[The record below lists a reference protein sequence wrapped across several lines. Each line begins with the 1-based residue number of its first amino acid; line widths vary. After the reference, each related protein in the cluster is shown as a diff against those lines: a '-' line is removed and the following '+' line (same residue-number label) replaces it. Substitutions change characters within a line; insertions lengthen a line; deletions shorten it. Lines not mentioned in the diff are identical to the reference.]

1 MKLKRSMRAARSAGA
16 VLSIAALAAA
26 GVGCGQSNADPGGE
40 NPRAGQG
47 GRGGGPPGGGRPGGG
62 RGGGPPGGF
71 PGFGDQA
78 ANSAIPVRVT
88 SVVRR
93 DIADYLE
100 TNGSLEAENEVDIV
114 ARTTGP
120 IVELNVEEGDF
131 VRAGQVLARID
142 AVEIEAQLGI
152 ARVNLAEAELAWN
165 RAQDSFEAEVVSQEA
180 YDLARSNFDSAAAQ
194 IVGTEILLD
203 FTVIRAPFDGLIV
216 ERVIKN
222 AEYVGNNA
230 RLFRISD
237 FDPLL
242 CPIQLPEKDLP
253 RLELGQ
259 PAHLTVEAYPGARF
273 PARVLRISPVVDP
286 ATGTVKV
293 TLEVQGQGR
302 LRPGMFASVFVE
314 TDVHE
319 NAVVIP
325 KQALVLESTSDTVYA
340 VVDDGE
346 GGKVA
351 QRRELSLGYEESD
364 SLEVLAGLAEGED
377 IVIVGQDSLSDRTP
391 VLIGERE
398 GPAAAPATVASA
410 PAGDAAGTGE
420 APARVA
426 GGAPAPAA
434 GGPAAAERA
443 APGQRRPGG
452 PGAAAPGQRRPGGF
466 PGGPPGGF
474 DPSQLT
480 PERIEAMRARMKERG
495 MSDEQIDGMIER
507 MKSGQGP
514 PGRPPGGGASGR
526 RPGGGPPNGP
536 RI

>member
-1 MKLKRSMRAARSAGA
+1 MTRERRVRAGRQTGA
-16 VLSIAALAAA
+16 VLLIAALGVA
-26 GVGCGQSNADPGGE
+26 GVGCGQSNAEPSGE

-47 GRGGGPPGGGRPGGG
+47 GPGGGRPGG
-62 RGGGPPGGF
+62 RGGGPPGGLS
-71 PGFGDQA
+71 PGFGGPA
-78 ANSAIPVRVT
+78 SAIPVKVT
-88 SVVRR
+88 SVIRR

-142 AVEIEAQLGI
+142 AAEIEAQLGI

-165 RAQDSFEAEVVSQEA
+165 RAQDSYREELISQEA
-180 YDLARSNFDSAAAQ
+180 YDLARSYFDGAAAQ

-203 FTVIRAPFDGLIV
+203 YTVIRAPFAGLII

-222 AEYVGNNA
+222 AEHVSTNA

-253 RLELGQ
+253 RLKLEQ
-259 PAHLTVEAYPGARF
+259 AAHLTVEAWPGARF

-314 TDVHE
+314 TDIHE
-319 NAVVIP
+319 NAIVVP
-325 KQALVLESTSDTVYA
+325 KQALVLESTADTVYA

-346 GGKVA
+346 GGKMA
-351 QRRELSLGYEESD
+351 QRRELALGYEESD
-364 SLEVLAGLAEGED
+364 SLEALSGIAEGED
-377 IVIVGQDSLSDRTP
+377 VVIVGQDSLSDQTP

-398 GPAAAPATVASA
+398 GPPAAPAMLTTL
-410 PAGDAAGTGE
+410 PAGGPESSAQVAAGR
-420 APARVA
+420 AAAAA
-426 GGAPAPAA
+426 GGATDVR
-434 GGPAAAERA
+434 RA
-443 APGQRRPGG
+443 APGPRGPGG
-452 PGAAAPGQRRPGGF
+452 PGGLR
-466 PGGPPGGF
+466 GGPPGGF

-480 PERIEAMRARMKERG
+480 PERIEMMRSRMKEFG
-495 MSDEQIDGMIER
+495 MTDEQIDQRIEA
-507 MKSGQGP
+507 MKSGEAPPGRP
-514 PGRPPGGGASGR
+514 PGRPPGGP
-526 RPGGGPPNGP
+526 PG
-536 RI
+536 

>member
-1 MKLKRSMRAARSAGA
+1 MKLKRCMGKARSAGA
-16 VLSIAALAAA
+16 LLLIAAVAAA
-26 GVGCGQSNADPGGE
+26 GIGCGQSNAEAGGD

-47 GRGGGPPGGGRPGGG
+47 GPGGGPPGGPGGGQRGSRAVG

-71 PGFGDQA
+71 PGGFPPSFGAPA
-78 ANSAIPVRVT
+78 ASSAIPVRVT
-88 SVVRR
+88 SVIRR

-165 RAQDSFEAEVVSQEA
+165 RAQNSYREELISQEA
-180 YDLARSNFDSAAAQ
+180 YDLAKSTFDAAAAQ

-203 FTVIRAPFDGLIV
+203 FTVIRAPFDGLII

-222 AEYVGNNA
+222 AEHVSTNG

-253 RLELGQ
+253 RLKLDQ
-259 PAHLTVEAYPGARF
+259 PAYLTVEAYPGVRF
-273 PARVLRISPVVDP
+273 PARVLRISPVVDA

-319 NAVVIP
+319 NAIVVP
-325 KQALVLESTSDTVYA
+325 KQALVLESTSDTVYVA
-340 VVDDGE
+340 MDDGA
-346 GGKVA
+346 GGTVA
-351 QRRELSLGYEESD
+351 RRRELELGYEESD
-364 SLEVLAGLAEGED
+364 SLEVLSGLVEGED
-377 IVIVGQDSLSDRTP
+377 VVILGQDNLSDQTP
-391 VLIGERE
+391 VTIAERE
-398 GPAAAPATVASA
+398 GPTATPTMFTSAPAMGTESPAQVAAGQAAPAEGGAAVSA
-410 PAGDAAGTGE
+410 QAAPQARRPAG
-420 APARVA
+420 
-426 GGAPAPAA
+426 
-434 GGPAAAERA
+434 
-443 APGQRRPGG
+443 
-452 PGAAAPGQRRPGGF
+452 PGGF
-466 PGGPPGGF
+466 RGAQPGGF
-474 DPSQLT
+474 DPSQMT
-480 PERIEAMRARMKERG
+480 PERIETMRARMKERG
-495 MSDEQIDGMIER
+495 MSEEQIDQMIER
-507 MKSGQGP
+507 IRSGQGP
-514 PGRPPGGGASGR
+514 PGRQQ
-526 RPGGGPPNGP
+526 GGPPG
-536 RI
+536 

>member
-1 MKLKRSMRAARSAGA
+1 MKLKRCMGKARSAGA
-16 VLSIAALAAA
+16 LLLIAAVAA
-26 GVGCGQSNADPGGE
+26 GGIGCGQSSAEAGGE

-47 GRGGGPPGGGRPGGG
+47 GPGGGPPGGPGGGRGGRPGG

-71 PGFGDQA
+71 PGGIPPGFGAEA
-78 ANSAIPVRVT
+78 ARSAIPVRVT
-88 SVVRR
+88 SAIRR

-142 AVEIEAQLGI
+142 AAEIEAQLGI

-165 RAQDSFEAEVVSQEA
+165 RAQDSFQAEVVSQEA
-180 YDLARSNFDSAAAQ
+180 YDLARSNFDAAAAQ
-194 IVGTEILLD
+194 IVGTEIQLD
-203 FTVIRAPFDGLIV
+203 YTVIRAPFDGLII

-222 AEYVGNNA
+222 AEHVANNA

-253 RLELGQ
+253 RLKLDQ
-259 PAHLTVEAYPGARF
+259 SAYLTVEAYTGVRF

-293 TLEVQGQGR
+293 TLEVQAQGR

-319 NAVVIP
+319 NAIVVP
-325 KQALVLESTSDTVYA
+325 KQALVLESTSDTVYVA
-340 VVDDGE
+340 VDDGE
-346 GGKVA
+346 GGTVA
-351 QRRELSLGYEESD
+351 RRRELELGYEESD
-364 SLEVLAGLAEGED
+364 SLEVLAGLREGED
-377 IVIVGQDSLSDRTP
+377 VVIIGQDGLSDQTP
-391 VLIGERE
+391 ISIDERE
-398 GPAAAPATVASA
+398 GPAAAPTMFTS
-410 PAGDAAGTGE
+410 
-420 APARVA
+420 
-426 GGAPAPAA
+426 APAPAA
-434 GGPAAAERA
+434 GSSARVAASQAAPAAEQA
-443 APGQRRPGG
+443 APQPRRAGG
-452 PGAAAPGQRRPGGF
+452 PGSGPPGQGGPGGF
-466 PGGPPGGF
+466 RGGQPGGF

-480 PERIEAMRARMKERG
+480 PERIEMMRSRMKEFG
-495 MSDEQIDGMIER
+495 MTDEQIDQRIEA
-507 MKSGQGP
+507 MKSGEAP
-514 PGRPPGGGASGR
+514 PGRPPGR
-526 RPGGGPPNGP
+526 RPGRPPG
-536 RI
+536 

>member
-1 MKLKRSMRAARSAGA
+1 MKRQRCVRAGQRAGA
-16 VLSIAALAAA
+16 VLLVAAL
-26 GVGCGQSNADPGGE
+26 GVSGIGCGQSNAEPGGE
-40 NPRAGQG
+40 NTRAGRG
-47 GRGGGPPGGGRPGGG
+47 GPGGGPGGPPGGGFGGFPPGL
-62 RGGGPPGGF
+62 GGPPGG
-71 PGFGDQA
+71 A
-78 ANSAIPVRVT
+78 AIPVKVT
-88 SVVRR
+88 SVGRR

-142 AVEIEAQLGI
+142 AAEIEAQLGI

-165 RAQDSFEAEVVSQEA
+165 RARKSFREDLISQEA
-180 YDLARSNFDSAAAQ
+180 HDLAKSNFDGAAAQ

-203 FTVIRAPFDGLIV
+203 YTVIRAPFAGLII
-216 ERVIKN
+216 ERVIRN
-222 AEYVGNNA
+222 AEHVSSNA

-253 RLELGQ
+253 QLKLNQ
-259 PAHLTVEAYPGARF
+259 PAYLEVEAYPDVRF

-293 TLEVQGQGR
+293 TLEVQAQGR

-325 KQALVLESTSDTVYA
+325 KQALVLESTADTVYA

-346 GGKVA
+346 GGKMA
-351 QRRELSLGYEESD
+351 ERRELVLGYEESD
-364 SLEVLAGLAEGED
+364 SLEVLSGMAEGED
-377 IVIVGQDSLSDRTP
+377 VVIIGQDGLSDRTP
-391 VLIGERE
+391 VLILERE
-398 GPAAAPATVASA
+398 GPAAAPTTTLTTL
-410 PAGDAAGTGE
+410 PAGRPERWGQGGDGRAAT
-420 APARVA
+420 
-426 GGAPAPAA
+426 AA
-434 GGPAAAERA
+434 GGGADEERA
-443 APGQRRPGG
+443 APGPGG
-452 PGAAAPGQRRPGGF
+452 ASSGTPGRRSPGGF

-480 PERIEAMRARMKERG
+480 PERIEMMRSRMKEFG
-495 MSDEQIDGMIER
+495 MTDEQIDQRIKAIR
-507 MKSGQGP
+507 SGEAP
-514 PGRPPGGGASGR
+514 PGRPSGR
-526 RPGGGPPNGP
+526 PPE
-536 RI
+536 

>member
-1 MKLKRSMRAARSAGA
+1 MRLKIRMGAARSAGA
-16 VLSIAALAAA
+16 LLLTAAVAAA
-26 GVGCGQSNADPGGE
+26 GIGCGQSSADAGGE
-40 NPRAGQG
+40 NPRAG
-47 GRGGGPPGGGRPGGG
+47 RPGG

-71 PGFGDQA
+71 PGGVPPNFGG
-78 ANSAIPVRVT
+78 STTAIPVAVT
-88 SVVRR
+88 SVIRR

-114 ARTTGP
+114 ARTAGP

-180 YDLARSNFDSAAAQ
+180 YDLAKSNFDAAAAQ

-216 ERVIKN
+216 ERVVKN
-222 AEYVGNNA
+222 AEYVANNA

-253 RLELGQ
+253 RLKLDQ
-259 PAHLTVEAYPGARF
+259 PAHLSVEAYPGVRF

-293 TLEVQGQGR
+293 TLEVQAQGR

-319 NAVVIP
+319 NAIVVP
-325 KQALVLESTSDTVYA
+325 KQALVLESTSDTVYVA
-340 VVDDGE
+340 MDDGE
-346 GGKVA
+346 GGTVA
-351 QRRELSLGYEESD
+351 RRRELELGYEESD
-364 SLEVLAGLAEGED
+364 SLEVLSGLVEGED
-377 IVIVGQDSLSDRTP
+377 VVIVGQDGLSDRTP
-391 VLIGERE
+391 ILVMERE
-398 GPAAAPATVASA
+398 GPAAAPTMFTAAPVAGAERPAQVAADRGGAAAT
-410 PAGDAAGTGE
+410 
-420 APARVA
+420 A
-426 GGAPAPAA
+426 GGA
-434 GGPAAAERA
+434 AAAQA
-443 APGQRRPGG
+443 APGQGRPGV
-452 PGAAAPGQRRPGGF
+452 PGGF
-466 PGGPPGGF
+466 RGGPPGGF
-474 DPSQLT
+474 DPSQMT
-480 PERIEAMRARMKERG
+480 PERMEMMRARMKERG
-495 MSDEQIDGMIER
+495 LSDEQIDGMMER
-507 MKSGQGP
+507 IRSGQGP
-514 PGRPPGGGASGR
+514 PGRPAGGPPG
-526 RPGGGPPNGP
+526 RPQGGGPPG
-536 RI
+536 